1 MSEKLYP
8 CLQQDQNLDL
18 RLKEINSFNN
28 SIQNIKD
35 IQNFSNHEAKK
46 YKKKSKIYKIINGL
60 SQSIDGVSVLAVS
73 SSCVTLSVTG
83 VGLVVVPIA
92 SGIGAGLCIIS
103 KTAGEYLKR
112 KEQHNIKKTLAGRT
126 LHDFCK
132 LHSKCFED
140 NKIDLNE
147 YNKLKQTYDLYKTNK
162 TKLNSKFT
170 FFRINLFSK
179 NNININF
186 KSSS

>member
-18 RLKEINSFNN
+18 RLKEIKSFNN

-35 IQNFSNHEAKK
+35 NKK
-46 YKKKSKIYKIINGL
+46 YKKKSKRYKSINGL
-60 SQSIDGVSVLAVS
+60 FQSIDGVSVLAVS
-73 SSCVTLSVTG
+73 STCVALSVTG

-103 KTAGEYLKR
+103 KIAGEYLKR
-112 KEQHNIKKTLAGRT
+112 KEQHNNKKYTLAGRT

-132 LHSKCFED
+132 LHSKCLED

-147 YNKLKQTYDLYKTNK
+147 YNKLKQTLIYIKQI
-162 TKLNSKFT
+162 KLN
-170 FFRINLFSK
+170 
-179 NNININF
+179 
-186 KSSS
+186 

>member
-8 CLQQDQNLDL
+8 CLQPSDSLDL

-35 IQNFSNHEAKK
+35 IQNFYNHEAKK
-46 YKKKSKIYKIINGL
+46 YKKKSKTYKIINGL
-60 SQSIDGVSVLAVS
+60 IQSIDGVLLLGVS
-73 SSCVTLSVTG
+73 STAITISVTG

-103 KTAGEYLKR
+103 KIAGEYLKR
-112 KEQHNIKKTLAGRT
+112 KEQHNIKKYTLAGRT

-132 LHSKCFED
+132 LHSKCLED
-140 NKIDLNE
+140 NKIDLSE

-162 TKLNSKFT
+162 TKLNSEFI
-170 FFRINLFSK
+170 FLG
-179 NNININF
+179 
-186 KSSS
+186 